1 MTVLYQTPWGTWES
15 LSELT
20 EGGDI
25 WSGIIGLDFKIFGAG
40 GNDTLYGAGGRDFLA
55 GGNGHDRIYGGSGSD
70 NLFGDAGND
79 MLVGGTGYDQLY
91 GGEGDDILYSFGDT
105 RPHYEVA
112 SVSDAVMDDGGFMN
126 GGIGNDTLYVDTAI
140 DGSLSIDGGAGNDI
154 VRFNADMNIW
164 SVAIPTSV
172 PVNRLDLETGNGTTS
187 LGGTLTVARVE
198 HIVGGEYR
206 DHFMGNDQANELRG
220 GNNNDYLEGRGG
232 ADRLDGGNG
241 YDSAQ
246 YVSASS
252 GVTVD
257 LSLATQAA
265 TYVVNGVSVSNGDA
279 AGDILVSIE
288 DLRGSNYADILKGR
302 TTTGASSNESFLGN
316 SGSDFI
322 EGRTGG
328 DFIDGGTGFDFA
340 SYERS
345 SSGVSISLAR
355 GSAVSSAQFGDAA
368 GDSLVNIEGLIGS
381 AYGDILN
388 ASDANNELRGNA
400 GNDQLRG
407 YGGNDI
413 IDGGSGSD
421 KIWGGTGRDSLT
433 GGTGSDTFVFAL
445 GDSNG
450 SFNQRDVINGFQRDM
465 LLGSVVVQ
473 GDLVDL
479 SGIDARS
486 ATTANEAFTFIGDQG
501 FVGAGQVRVTKVLS
515 ANGVD
520 YYNLVQ
526 AEVNGDGI
534 ADLQVSVYASPGAT
548 LTSADFLL

>member
-25 WSGIIGLDFKIFGAG
+25 WSAIFGLDFKIYAGG

-55 GGNGHDRIYGGSGSD
+55 GGSGNDKIYGGAGSD
-70 NLFGDAGND
+70 NLFGDSGSD
-79 MLVGGTGYDQLY
+79 VLVGGSGYDQLY
-91 GGEGDDILYSFGDT
+91 GDDGDDILFSFDNSSV
-105 RPHYEVA
+105 YYAVA
-112 SVSDAVMDDGGFMN
+112 SVADAVLDEGGFMN
-126 GGIGNDTLYVDTAI
+126 GGTGNDTLYVDTAI
-140 DGSLSIDGGAGNDI
+140 DGSLAIDGGTGNDV
-154 VRFNADMNIW
+154 VRFDADRNRW
-164 SVAIPTSV
+164 NGAIPASV
-172 PVNRLDLETGNGTTS
+172 QANRLDLETGNGTTP
-187 LGGTLTVARVE
+187 LGGTLTAARIE

-206 DHFMGNDQANELRG
+206 DHFLGNDAANELRG

-246 YVSASS
+246 YLSASS

-257 LSLATQAA
+257 LSRATQAA
-265 TYVVNGVSVSNGDA
+265 TYIVNGASVSNGDA

-288 DLRGSNYADILKGR
+288 ELKGSSYADVLKGR
-302 TTTGASSNESFLGN
+302 TVSGASSNESFLGN

-340 SYERS
+340 SYETS
-345 SSGVSISLAR
+345 SRGVSVSLAR
-355 GSAVSSAQFGDAA
+355 VSAVSSAQFGDAA

-421 KIWGGTGRDSLT
+421 KIWGGTGRDALT

-445 GDSNG
+445 GDSKG
-450 SFNQRDVINGFQRDM
+450 TFNQRDVINGFQRDM
-465 LLGSVVVQ
+465 FLGSVLVQ
-473 GDLVDL
+473 GDLIDL
-479 SGIDARS
+479 SGIDARP
-486 ATTANEAFTFIGDQG
+486 ATSTNDAFSFIGSRA
-501 FVGAGQVRVTKVLS
+501 FYGAGQVSVTRVLS

-526 AEVNGDGI
+526 AEVNGDGV
-534 ADLQVSVYASPGAT
+534 ADLQVSVFANLGST
-548 LTSADFLL
+548 LTAADFLL

>member
-1 MTVLYQTPWGTWES
+1 MTVLYYTPWGTWES

-20 EGGDI
+20 EGSDI
-25 WSGIIGLDFKIFGAG
+25 WNAIIGLDFKIYAGG

-55 GGNGHDRIYGGSGSD
+55 GGDGNDKIYGGRGSD
-70 NLFGDAGND
+70 NLFGDSGND
-79 MLVGGTGYDQLY
+79 MLFGGLGHDQLY
-91 GGEGDDILYSFGDT
+91 GGAGDDILFSFENPQTYYS
-105 RPHYEVA
+105 VA
-112 SVSDAVMDDGGFMN
+112 SVADAVLDDGGFMN
-126 GGIGNDTLYVDTAI
+126 GGTGNDTLYFGKGLYGAI
-140 DGSLSIDGGAGNDI
+140 WNGGGTGKDVGPVRADI
-154 VRFNADMNIW
+154 NRWIG
-164 SVAIPTSV
+164 AIPISV
-172 PVNRLDLETGNGTTS
+172 PVNRLDLESGNGTTS
-187 LGGTLTVARVE
+187 LGGTLTVANVE
-198 HIVGGEYR
+198 HVVGGDYR
-206 DHFMGNDQANELRG
+206 DHFLGNDQDNELRG
-220 GNNNDYLEGRGG
+220 GNNDDYLEGRGG

-252 GVTVD
+252 GVRVD

-265 TYVVNGVSVSNGDA
+265 TYLVNGTSVSNGDA

-288 DLRGSNYADILKGR
+288 DLRGSNYADVLKGR

-316 SGSDFI
+316 GGNDII

-328 DFIDGGTGFDFA
+328 DFIDGGSAFDFA
-340 SYERS
+340 SYETS

-355 GSAVSSAQFGDAA
+355 GNSVGSAYFGHAA
-368 GDSLVNIEGLIGS
+368 GDTLVNIEGLIGS

-433 GGTGSDTFVFAL
+433 GGSGSDTFVFEL

-450 SFNQRDVINGFQRDM
+450 TFNQRDVIDGFQRDWF
-465 LLGSVVVQ
+465 LGLVRVQ
-473 GDLVDL
+473 GDLIDL
-479 SGIDARS
+479 SNIDARP
-486 ATTANEAFTFIGDQG
+486 ATTANDAFTFIGGSD
-501 FVGAGQVRVTKVLS
+501 FYGAGQVRVTQALS

-534 ADLQVSVYASPGAT
+534 ADLQVSVFSNLEAS